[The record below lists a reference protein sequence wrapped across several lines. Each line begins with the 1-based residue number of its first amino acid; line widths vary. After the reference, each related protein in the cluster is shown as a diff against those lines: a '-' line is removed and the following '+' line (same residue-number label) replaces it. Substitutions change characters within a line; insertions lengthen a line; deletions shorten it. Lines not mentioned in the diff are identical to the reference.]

1 MNNIYVYL
9 YIVND
14 VYYYLYFMCICI
26 GLFFLKYYFKCIIF
40 EEVICIIFFYLV
52 YIYMEYK

>member
-52 YIYMEYK
+52 SFEV